1 MGKEKK
7 FNYTRGKGQ
16 RIHGEV
22 YTTPFF
28 QLERMLIFY
37 SLIPEVEKNVDGK
50 RVEKEDEMDQ
60 SDDPDEG

>member
-1 MGKEKK
+1 
-7 FNYTRGKGQ
+7 
-16 RIHGEV
+16 
-22 YTTPFF
+22 
-28 QLERMLIFY
+28 MLIFY